1 MHWDVK
7 TVKPLPDFRLYVE
20 TADGRKGIFDMTPYL
35 GRGVFRQL
43 QDRAYFDRVGIV
55 LAAVTWPDGQD
66 IAPDTLL
73 AEMTAVQELPAWN

>member
-20 TADGRKGIFDMTPYL
+20 TADGRKGIFDMTPDL

-55 LAAVTWPDGQD
+55 LGAVTWPDGQD